1 MRVAAWFAMC
11 CSLLAPNAIA
21 QMYKCVDQRGV
32 VQYSDKPSPGCKGG
46 PVDIQPIPSLSGH
59 GTTPPPSASRQDTDF
74 RRRQIERERLEASER
89 AALAQRCA
97 RVRQELE
104 WLSASTRVSRINDA
118 GERVYMDDATRE
130 SRMAQLKQQIRDC
143 P

>member
-11 CSLLAPNAIA
+11 CSLLAPTAHA
-21 QMYKCVDQRGV
+21 QMYKCVDARGV

-59 GTTPPPSASRQDTDF
+59 GTTPPPTASQQDTDF
-74 RRRQIERERLEASER
+74 RRRQIERERQESSEK
-89 AALAQRCA
+89 AAQMERCT
-97 RVRQELE
+97 RVRQELA

-130 SRMAQLKQQIRDC
+130 SRLAQLKHQIRDC